1 MIGEPIIAVII
12 VTLGLSSMLRGM
24 VFFVASTEVRRF
36 PEDIFPITP
45 FQLGPFLVPQIYAWA
60 LAIAALAVLVL
71 TGFFRFSRQ
80 GIALRAKTEK
90 LKALRL
96 ARDAAEQAAAPAAA
110 PAKKKKAA
118 KQDKGNLS
126 DWLKDREGSGHNN

>member
-1 MIGEPIIAVII
+1 MADHSKKNEAYQQFKKLQRVEEGKKATAEYEA
-12 VTLGLSSMLRGM
+12 
-24 VFFVASTEVRRF
+24 
-36 PEDIFPITP
+36 
-45 FQLGPFLVPQIYAWA
+45 
-60 LAIAALAVLVL
+60 
-71 TGFFRFSRQ
+71 Q